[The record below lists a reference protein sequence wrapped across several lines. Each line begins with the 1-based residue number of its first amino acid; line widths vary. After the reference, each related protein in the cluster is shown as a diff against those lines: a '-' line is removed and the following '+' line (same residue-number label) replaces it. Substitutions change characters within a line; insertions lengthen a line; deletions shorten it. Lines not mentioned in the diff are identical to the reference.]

1 MHYTMTLYTRS
12 ETTFG
17 RGEGLTGLVDIE
29 IEHDTAGCPFIGGR
43 VLKGLLVEECVTI
56 AYALSQANAW
66 QSWEQAARLLFGK
79 IGATIATTEQ
89 RTAAM
94 HVGAATLP
102 PELRNHL
109 HTQVQQKKLTAQEV
123 LTSLTT
129 IRRQTSISAEYGAP
143 EVGSLRAMRVLLRD
157 TPMVA
162 TLTFDTEPDQQT
174 LALLSACVLGVRRG
188 GVSRNRGRGRLKVL
202 LHEGANP
209 PADYADATFTQSQ
222 FEHFAK
228 GVRGGN

>member
-1 MHYTMTLYTRS
+1 MYTQS

-56 AYALSQANAW
+56 AYALSKANAW
-66 QSWEQAARLLFGK
+66 QPWEQTARLLFGK
-79 IGATIATTEQ
+79 IGATVPTTAH

-94 HVGAATLP
+94 HVGAATIP
-102 PELRNHL
+102 PELRDYL
-109 HTQVQQKKLTAQEV
+109 HQEVKRKKLTAQDV
-123 LTSLTT
+123 LHSLTT

-143 EVGSLRAMRVLLRD
+143 ETGSLRAMRVLLRK

-162 TLTFDTEPDQQT
+162 TLTFDSEPDQQT

-188 GVSRNRGRGRLKVL
+188 GVSRNRGRGRLQVL
-202 LHEGANP
+202 LHEGAIP
-209 PADYADATFTQSQ
+209 PTDYADATFTQSQ

-228 GVRGGN
+228 GVRDGN